1 MKTYPLKN
9 NQSPWLEEI
18 YLRELGYKENGF
30 FVEIGVGH
38 SFFPEWDIYNNTGDL
53 CTSNTGPLAD
63 IGWEGILVEP
73 HPFYYQECKKRHE
86 GNNVKIVNCAA
97 GSENIRYW

>member
-1 MKTYPLKN
+1 MKKYILKN

-38 SFFPEWDIYNNTGDL
+38 SFVPEWDIYNKTGGL
-53 CTSNTGPLAD
+53 SSSNTGPLA
-63 IGWEGILVEP
+63 E
-73 HPFYYQECKKRHE
+73 RHS
-86 GNNVKIVNCAA
+86 GRTSSFLLSRMSRKT
-97 GSENIRYW
+97 